1 MGDLDDMMAWEAGEL
16 DDGDTVDLFQRLVNN
31 GMAWRLQ
38 GAYGRMATELLDA
51 GMITSPFQVVADSDD
66 DQ

>member
-38 GAYGRMATELLDA
+38 GAYGWMATELLDA